1 MPVEGHYVVM
11 RDFSYLV
18 ALFGILFLAVAGVAW
33 WRIVRKP
40 DAKPPTEKDTRRANS
55 AAMVI
60 VIAFLLSAVAAVVA
74 IVGWF
79 QR

>member
-1 MPVEGHYVVM
+1 MGN
-11 RDFSYLV
+11 FSYIL
-18 ALFGILFLAVAGVAW
+18 AIFGILFLAVAVLAW

-40 DAKPPTEKDTRRANS
+40 DANPPSEKDAKRSNS

-74 IVGWF
+74 IIGWI
-79 QR
+79 RG